1 MCAAMQ
7 SQWSAVHSG
16 PLSGWGRYPVVNAK
30 SVRPENWAAVDNY
43 VKNANGDTL
52 IARGMGRSYGDAA
65 INDNGYTVLLERFDR
80 FISFDDKTGDLH
92 LESGITLDEII
103 STFAHRGWFPAV
115 VPGTKFVTVGGAIAA
130 DIHGKNHHRDGSF
143 CNFVKSFTVITA
155 SGERVKCSREL
166 NSDLFWATVGGMG
179 LTGIIADVH
188 LTLKPI
194 ESVYVGKTEI
204 KAKNLDH
211 VMSLF
216 DEHEKNYQYSVAWI
230 DCLAR
235 GKDIGR
241 SILMVGNSVS
251 KDDERLKHL
260 DNPLS
265 IKQKKQIKIPLDSP
279 DWLLNSF
286 TMGTFNSLF
295 YAKQMSDRSEG
306 LADFES
312 YFFPLDA
319 IGSWNRLYGKR
330 GFIQHQ
336 TVFPEETSKEALKT
350 LLTMSGERGWG
361 SFLAVLK
368 RFGPQDGWLS
378 FPKPGYT
385 LTLDIAVKDG
395 LIEFLNELESVVL
408 NYGGRIYL
416 AKDASLSAV
425 AFRKMYP
432 RFDEWQRVKAKYDP
446 KNTFS
451 SHLSQRLKIT

>member
-1 MCAAMQ
+1 MCAMQ
-7 SQWSAVHSG
+7 NQWSAVHTG

-30 SVRPENWAAVDNY
+30 SVRPENWSSVDNY
-43 VKNANGDTL
+43 VNNANGDAL
-52 IARGMGRSYGDAA
+52 IARGKGRSYGDAA
-65 INDNGYTVLLERFDR
+65 INDNGYTILLERCNR
-80 FISFDDKTGDLH
+80 FVSFNDKTGDLC
-92 LESGITLDEII
+92 LESGVTLDEII
-103 STFAHRGWFPAV
+103 NIFAPRGWFPAV
-115 VPGTKFVTVGGAIAA
+115 VPGTKLVTAGGAIAA

-143 CNFVKSFTVITA
+143 CNFVKGFTVIVA
-155 SGERVKCSREL
+155 SGEKISCSREQ

-179 LTGIIADVH
+179 LTGIIADVQM
-188 LTLKPI
+188 TLKPI
-194 ESVYVGKTEI
+194 ESVYIDKTEI

-216 DEHEKNYQYSVAWI
+216 DEHENNYQYSVAWI

-235 GKDIGR
+235 GKDLGR
-241 SILMVGNSVS
+241 SILMLGNPVS
-251 KDDERLKHL
+251 KTDERIRHL
-260 DNPLS
+260 NNPLS
-265 IKQKKQIKIPLDSP
+265 QAEKKQVKVPLDSP
-279 DWLLNSF
+279 AWLLNPF

-295 YAKQMSDRSEG
+295 YAKQMSEHHQS

-336 TVFPEETSKEALKT
+336 TVFPPDTSAEALRT
-350 LLTMSGERGWG
+350 LLTMCSERGWG

-395 LIEFLNELESVVL
+395 LFEFLNELESVVL
-408 NYGGRIYL
+408 NYSGRIYL
-416 AKDASLSAV
+416 AKDATLSPA
-425 AFRKMYP
+425 AFRQMYP
-432 RFDEWQRVKAKYDP
+432 RFEEWQKVKAKYDP

-451 SHLSQRLKIT
+451 SHLSQRLQIT